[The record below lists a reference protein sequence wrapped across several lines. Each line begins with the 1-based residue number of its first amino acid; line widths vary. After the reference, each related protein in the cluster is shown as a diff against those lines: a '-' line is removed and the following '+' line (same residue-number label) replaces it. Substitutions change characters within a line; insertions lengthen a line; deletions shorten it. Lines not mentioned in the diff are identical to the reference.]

1 MKLQTEA
8 LLPRAA
14 DLTLLRKQVAG
25 GEGLQMEF
33 KRKVAYPDKVV
44 RELIA
49 FANTLGGVLL
59 IGVDDDGTL
68 PGVRYPE
75 EEIIDV
81 KRALQKHAQPRVGIK
96 SEVLALNKKKFVV
109 RLVVAPHPQRPVF
122 FVHPDGK
129 KECYVRHNDQSMKAS
144 YEMRE
149 IIRQSKWKKD
159 IQFTFGE
166 AESKLFSYLQAH
178 SSITLSQF
186 RAAVP
191 LSRNE
196 ASAKL
201 IKLVLANLLRITP
214 SDKGDLYSRV

>member
-1 MKLQTEA
+1 
-8 LLPRAA
+8 
-14 DLTLLRKQVAG
+14 
-25 GEGLQMEF
+25 MEF

>member
-33 KRKVAYPDKVV
+33 KRKVAYPDKVA

-166 AESKLFSYLQAH
+166 AESKLFSYLQVH